1 MAKTIGQWIAEIKA
15 RKESVAALSGLTS
28 TSNVAEWKLW
38 QDIGGWLA
46 HAVDSLFD
54 NLKIDI
60 DAAIAA
66 DKSHTLKWY
75 VTKAKAFQYGVTL
88 PADTDVYAVV
98 PPEDEAVL
106 IVSSAAAVELTSL
119 NRVRIKV
126 AKGAVGELEALSE
139 GELEAFTTY
148 MGRIKDAGVRLQC
161 TSGDADELRLKL
173 NIYYDPLVID
183 AAGERLDGTDAA
195 PVKGAIN
202 AFLSAL
208 PFDGVFILNDM
219 IDAVEATDGI
229 KICHVEDAQANYAA
243 TPYVP
248 VPVKYTPDAGY
259 MVIDEVYFD
268 LNVTYIPG

>member
-1 MAKTIGQWIAEIKA
+1 MARTITQWIAEIKA
-15 RKESVAALSGLTS
+15 RKESTAALIGLTS

-38 QDIGGWLA
+38 IDIGGFLA
-46 HAVDSLFD
+46 NMLENLHDAFKVDV
-54 NLKIDI
+54 
-60 DAAIAA
+60 DAKIAA
-66 DKSHTLKWY
+66 EMPHTLKWY

-106 IVSSAAAVELTSL
+106 IISSAAAVEIPVF
-119 NRVRIKV
+119 NKVRLKV
-126 AKGAVGELEALSE
+126 AKGAVGALEALSV
-139 GELEAFTTY
+139 GELAAFTTY

-161 TSGDADELRLKL
+161 TSGNADVLRLKL
-173 NIYYDPLVID
+173 NVYYDPLVID
-183 AAGERLDGTDAA
+183 ATGERLDGTDAT

-202 AFLSAL
+202 AYLSSL

-229 KICHVEDAQANYAA
+229 KICHVETALANYAA
-243 TPYVP
+243 TPFVP

-259 MVIDEVYFD
+259 MEIDEVYFD
-268 LNVTYIPG
+268 ANITYIPG